1 LKLLIIALA
10 IAYPVLAHWAV
21 VSRSVAVTVASV
33 AVLALLVLLPRL
45 AARSVVAWCLLP
57 AIAIG
62 LALLA
67 RADVAGLP
75 LYAAPV
81 LINLFVAWIFGHTL
95 AAGQVPLIERLARLM
110 HEPDGIS
117 PEIERYARGVTLAWT
132 VFLSGLALLNLT
144 LALLATPG
152 GVLLMMG
159 VQPPLTVPVE
169 VWSLFANFL
178 NYVIAGAFFLVE
190 YFYRQHRFPEQP
202 YRNLLDFLQR
212 AGRLGHRVM
221 GERRP

>member
-1 LKLLIIALA
+1 M
-10 IAYPVLAHWAV
+10 AYPVLAHWSV

-45 AARSVVAWCLLP
+45 VARSVVAWCVLP
-57 AIAIG
+57 VIALG

-67 RADVAGLP
+67 RSDAAELP

-81 LINLFVAWIFGHTL
+81 LINLFAAWVFGHTL

-117 PEIERYARGVTLAWT
+117 VEIARYARGVTLAWT
-132 VFLSGLALLNLT
+132 VFLVGLALLNLT
-144 LALLATPG
+144 LALLAEPD
-152 GVLLMMG
+152 GVLLMIG
-159 VQPPLTVPVE
+159 VRPAVTVPVE

-178 NYVIAGAFFLVE
+178 NYVLAGGFFLAE

-212 AGRLGHRVM
+212 ARRLGPRVM
-221 GERRP
+221 GAKRP